1 MFHPVVVHNLQHNQV
16 FQFPHDLGA
25 DFLFPAGV
33 NVIRQFMQVLA
44 DFIPAQVCQFFFLQF
59 PKGCK
64 VLFTVTHQIL
74 QVPVFRIGFRR
85 TVHAHGPVHDLV
97 GEFHYSR
104 PQIFLIQHL
113 AAFLVDNFALLV
125 HDVVVLQHHLT
136 DVEVAFFYFLLGIFN
151 GTCNDLVFNGLV
163 FFHAQLVHHA
173 LDFVGT
179 EQTHQVVFQGQIEPG
194 RTGIALA
201 SATAS

>member
-33 NVIRQFMQVLA
+33 NVIRQFMQIFANL
-44 DFIPAQVCQFFFLQF
+44 IPAQVCQFFFLQF
-59 PKGCK
+59 PKGRK
-64 VLFTVTHQIL
+64 VLFTVAHQIL
-74 QVPVFRIGFRR
+74 QIPVFRIGFRR

-97 GEFHYSR
+97 GEFHYCGT
-104 PQIFLIQHL
+104 QVFLIQHL

-136 DVEVAFFYFLLGIFN
+136 DVEVAFFHFLLGIFN
-151 GTCNDLVFNGLV
+151 GTGNDLVFNGLV

-173 LDFVGT
+173 LDLVGT

-201 SATAS
+201 GATAT